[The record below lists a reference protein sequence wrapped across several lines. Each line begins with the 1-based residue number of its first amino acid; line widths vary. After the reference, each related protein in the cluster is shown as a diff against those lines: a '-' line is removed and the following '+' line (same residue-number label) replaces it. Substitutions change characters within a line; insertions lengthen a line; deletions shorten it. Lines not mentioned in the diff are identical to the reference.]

1 MHRNRNFMLLW
12 AAQWISAAGD
22 TFSFLALAIRIDSFF
37 TDAGDSAR
45 ALGMVLIAY
54 ALPVFLFG
62 IFAGTLVDRWDRKRV
77 MIASDVIRALLAP
90 TFLLIRSPDDL
101 PLAFAAAFLLSSF
114 SVFFYPARTAL
125 LPNIVEETDLMSAN
139 GWMQVGQTMARL
151 SGPILAGIVVG
162 RWGTGTAFWID
173 AVSYLISAILVLGI
187 VGVLTRAKSEE
198 DTKQP
203 AWRDLA
209 EGVRYALGSQL
220 LQGITLGLGVAML
233 GIGAVNVLFVPFL
246 RHTFGVSPEALGGI
260 QTAQGMGMLL
270 GGLLMGGLGKRLP
283 PRLVSVASMVML
295 GVGIGLFGI
304 APVYA
309 MTLVIMPVVGFTL
322 PPLNAALNTM
332 LQRGVPKEM
341 LGRAGSVTDMAI
353 SLTNLISMGAAGWL
367 GDLLGLRETFMLGG
381 LLCLMGGLAMGWLL
395 GGHEAGAAL
404 PAKQTLGKKDVVPGT
419 PGE

>member
-1 MHRNRNFMLLW
+1 VHRNRNFMLLW

-22 TFSFLALAIRIDSFF
+22 TFSFLALAIRVDSFF

-54 ALPVFLFG
+54 ALPVLLFG

-90 TFLLIRSPDDL
+90 AFLLVRTTADL

-125 LPNIVEETDLMSAN
+125 LPNIVKEDDLMSAN
-139 GWMQVGQTMARL
+139 GWMQVGQTIARL

-162 RWGTGTAFWID
+162 RWGTNTAFWID
-173 AVSYLISAILVLGI
+173 AVSYMVSAVLVLGI
-187 VGVLTRAKSEE
+187 VGAVTRAKAEE

-203 AWRDLA
+203 AWKDLA
-209 EGVRYALGSQL
+209 EGVRYALGSRL

-246 RHTFGVSPEALGGI
+246 RHTFGVSPEALGGV
-260 QTAQGMGMLL
+260 QTAQGVGMLL

-295 GVGIGLFGI
+295 GVGIGLFGVS
-304 APVYA
+304 PVYA
-309 MTLVIMPVVGFTL
+309 MTLVIMPFVGFTL
-322 PPLNAALNTM
+322 PPLNAALSTM

-381 LLCLMGGLAMGWLL
+381 LLCLIGGLAMGWMLR
-395 GGHEAGAAL
+395 GHEAGAVR
-404 PAKQTLGKKDVVPGT
+404 PAKETLGQHEVAPGT
-419 PGE
+419 LGE